1 MKIAYFPVLAFIPL
15 HPELITVH
23 RIMTKSEVLR
33 DIAAE
38 LDITQAE
45 AEDLYDSFVDGLTVL
60 LANNKGFTLPGFGSF
75 HSELR
80 PAHKSYNPH
89 YEKMMHIPEKR
100 VVHFSQSSTLR
111 DQLNGEENE

>member
-1 MKIAYFPVLAFIPL
+1 
-15 HPELITVH
+15 
-23 RIMTKSEVLR
+23 MTKSEVLR
-33 DIAAE
+33 EIAEE

-45 AEDLYDSFVDGLTVL
+45 TENLYDAFVEGLTVL

-75 HSELR
+75 HSEKR

-111 DQLNGEENE
+111 DQINEEENE